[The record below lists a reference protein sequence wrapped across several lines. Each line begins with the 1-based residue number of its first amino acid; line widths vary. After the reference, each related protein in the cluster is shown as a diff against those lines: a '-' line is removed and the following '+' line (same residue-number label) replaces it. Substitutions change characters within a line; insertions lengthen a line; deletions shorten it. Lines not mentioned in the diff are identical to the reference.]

1 MMAATTGSSGLPL
14 TLRLLSAALITCSVS
29 ALQAQELAVTAV
41 RYWSLSDVTRIA
53 IETNNPFTFRTDRLH
68 KPERAFFDL
77 KDTRPKLDSKGVY
90 AVAVN
95 DPRVRQIRVAE
106 PQKMVTRIVLD
117 LEDGQFDISTS
128 QLSVPNRLII
138 EVRPSSGELNPRPV
152 LSMTGVRNIPTGG
165 VAAKVESSSAVVDEP
180 AKRRLYYPAQPL
192 SKFAD
197 PPVLASRNG
206 SVKVPP
212 VPAAEW
218 RVAPRPETPEVAV
231 PPVHSKPAGRNSNGD
246 RSLTRALGLKIR
258 RVVLDPGHGGY
269 DHGTTGPAG
278 LTEKELVLDV
288 AKRLGTLL
296 QETLGSEVIFTRS
309 TDTFIPLEERTVVA
323 NAKKADLLLSIHANS
338 SPVRTASGVETY
350 YLSTTTSRASLDV
363 AARENAASQ
372 MSISDLRDLLQKIV
386 LRDKLDESREFAAKV
401 QDSLIRFSTVANPP
415 KPGTRRDRGV
425 KRAPFVVLIG
435 AQMPAIL
442 TEIGFVT
449 NSKEEG
455 LLKRPEYRQKIA
467 EAILAGVRQYAESLS
482 QFEVAQTQKR
492 GGSE

>member
-14 TLRLLSAALITCSVS
+14 TLRLLSAALMMCSTS
-29 ALQAQELAVTAV
+29 ALHAEELAVTAV

-77 KDTRPKLDSKGVY
+77 KDTRSKLNSKGIYV
-90 AVAVN
+90 VGVN

-106 PQKMVTRIVLD
+106 TQKTVTRIVLD

-128 QLSVPNRLII
+128 QLSVPDRLII

-152 LSMTGVRNIPTGG
+152 LSMTGVRNIPAD
-165 VAAKVESSSAVVDEP
+165 VAGKVDASSAIIDAP
-180 AKRRLYYPAQPL
+180 AKRRAPYSPQPL
-192 SKFAD
+192 SKFAE
-197 PPVLASRNG
+197 PPVIASRTG
-206 SVKVPP
+206 SIKAPP
-212 VPAAEW
+212 VPPAEW
-218 RVAPRPETPEVAV
+218 RMAPRPESGVFV

-269 DHGTTGPAG
+269 DHGTTGPGG

-296 QETLGSEVIFTRS
+296 QENLGSEVVFTRNN
-309 TDTFIPLEERTVVA
+309 DTFIPLEERTVVA
-323 NAKKADLLLSIHANS
+323 NAKKADLFLSIHANS
-338 SPVRTASGVETY
+338 SPIRTASGVETY
-350 YLSTTTSRASLDV
+350 YLSTTSSRASLDV

-372 MSISDLRDLLQKIV
+372 MSISDLKDLLQKIV

-401 QDSLIRFSTVANPP
+401 QDSLIRFSAVANPP

-455 LLKRPEYRQKIA
+455 LLKKPEYRQKIA
-467 EAILAGVRQYAESLS
+467 EAILAGVQQYAESLS

-492 GGSE
+492 SGSE